1 MLVTEDTGLKAYLDN
16 VIKQLDGESLLSLT
30 SS

>member
-16 VIKQLDGESLLSLT
+16 VIKQLDGEPLHSLIC
-30 SS
+30 